1 MRHHRLAFIVLVPLA
16 LAANTVLAQSPTS
29 FEPNRKWVSRITVGL
44 SQTHPWE
51 RGAEWVEFR
60 VGRKIG
66 EGMTTVDF
74 GIAGT
79 GSRGPFMTLTSGL
92 EVQPWHAKRISPFVR
107 GELGIVGE
115 SDYGGWTAGGGG
127 GAVVRLSPRLGL
139 RTGVA
144 INAHGGVRGPVS
156 AYVGF
161 EFR

>member
-66 EGMTTVDF
+66 EGMTTVAVGLACVVGDGMATSVLVGTVIVF
-74 GIAGT
+74 VGIDVC
-79 GSRGPFMTLTSGL
+79 SG
-92 EVQPWHAKRISPFVR
+92 
-107 GELGIVGE
+107 
-115 SDYGGWTAGGGG
+115 
-127 GAVVRLSPRLGL
+127 
-139 RTGVA
+139 
-144 INAHGGVRGPVS
+144 
-156 AYVGF
+156 
-161 EFR
+161 